1 MSKIIQ
7 AAQFAAKCHLGQ
19 ERKYN
24 SKPYIMHPCR
34 VAGRVATHKDADENA
49 VCAAYLHDVVEDCG
63 VDLYDIEE
71 DFGLAVSAIV
81 HDLTNPSK
89 GSTLPRAERKAMD
102 REHARDIQRISKVIK
117 LIDRIDNLSEIDP
130 VGSFAWLYCDESQ
143 ALLNVIGDADD
154 SLASELQ
161 GLIKAVRDA
170 HIKANLY
177 GFQPLLRRNS
187 KRHIGLREA

>member
-7 AAQFAAKCHLGQ
+7 AAKFAAKCHLGQ

-24 SKPYIMHPCR
+24 GKPYITHPCR
-34 VAGRVATHKDADENA
+34 VAGRVATHKDADEDA

-63 VDLYDIEE
+63 VSLDSIQS
-71 DFGLAVSAIV
+71 DFGSRVAEMVGW
-81 HDLTNPSK
+81 LTNPSK
-89 GSTLPRAERKAMD
+89 GSLEPRATRKAVD
-102 REHARDIQRISKVIK
+102 REHASQAPQIVKVIK

-130 VGSFAWLYCDESQ
+130 TTSFAWLYCDESQ

-154 SLASELQ
+154 GLASELQ

-170 HIKANLY
+170 HIQATL
-177 GFQPLLRRNS
+177 
-187 KRHIGLREA
+187 